1 MVTKQE
7 LIQAYS
13 QADDKEGFIEALR
26 AALREVSPQKG
37 QPIDSVRWVPLDK
50 VQANDYNP
58 NSVAENEMRLLH
70 TSISHDGY
78 TQPVVTIYDPELDK
92 YVIVDGFHRYST
104 MLRNPD
110 IQKSTGGLLPVVV
123 IDKPIN
129 DRMASTVRHNR
140 ARGKHAINGMAQLVF
155 SMLDNGWSDAAIC
168 HEIGLEIDELLR
180 LKSTGFG
187 KLFTNVEYKRA
198 WEAEKQVATRIKH
211 APKISPEI
219 VAERRQKLESHFE
232 NIVKKTHADYT
243 DCTCPGCGEKFYIAK
258 EEVRRRP
265 VRLKV
270 AHDSVPKS
278 DQADLPSSS
287 T

>member
-7 LIQAYS
+7 MIQAFA
-13 QADDKEGFIEALR
+13 QTEDKEGFIETLR
-26 AALREVSPQKG
+26 SVLREVSPLRG
-37 QPIDSVRWVPLDK
+37 QPIDDVRWVPIEK

-78 TQPVVTIYDPELDK
+78 TQPVVTIYDPGLDK

-104 MLRNPD
+104 MLRNND
-110 IQKSTGGLLPVVV
+110 IRERTGGLLPVVV

-155 SMLDNGWSDAAIC
+155 NMLDNGWSDAAIC

-187 KLFTNVEYKRA
+187 KLFANVGYKRA

-232 NIVKKTHADYT
+232 NIVKKTQADYT

-258 EEVRRRP
+258 EEVKRRP
-265 VRLKV
+265 IKLTV
-270 AHDSVPKS
+270 APGSTPKS
-278 DQADLPSSS
+278 DPADHPSSS